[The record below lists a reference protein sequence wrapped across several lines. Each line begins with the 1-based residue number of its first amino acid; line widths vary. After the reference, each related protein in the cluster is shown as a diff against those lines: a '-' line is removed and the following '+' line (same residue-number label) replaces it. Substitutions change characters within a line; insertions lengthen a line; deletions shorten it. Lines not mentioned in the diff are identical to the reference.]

1 MGVTIGALV
10 EGLTLA
16 TTSSSNSGT
25 LRFFPRPFP
34 FVLGAIGAAMAQLDA
49 ERVLLRVF
57 TAGSKSGS
65 WSAAVSLSRSL
76 CCMLSKPPAWLERS
90 SSNPAPVTSTLSSSS
105 LPSLAL
111 ACDEDA
117 AAVTVLAAPCV
128 PTSALAAAATEVLA
142 WWPCKTT

>member
-10 EGLTLA
+10 ECLTLA

-49 ERVLLRVF
+49 ERVLRRVF

-76 CCMLSKPPAWLERS
+76 CCMLSNLAWLVRS

-117 AAVTVLAAPCV
+117 AAVAVLAAPCV